1 MASKVEGLRDFQAQA
16 FPSWQSDGACER
28 GRNAERPLRLAA
40 AARRRTFG
48 APTGKPRCETACLL
62 LEVPM
67 SGDMQR
73 WSKRRKLEVVMW
85 LFRGESLD
93 DVSRDVGLEISR
105 LEKWRDKAMRGLEEG
120 LREREGDPV
129 QVALDDANRRI
140 GELSMENELLRKKA
154 RRSGAFWPGR
164 LRK

>member
-1 MASKVEGLRDFQAQA
+1 LY
-16 FPSWQSDGACER
+16 
-28 GRNAERPLRLAA
+28 
-40 AARRRTFG
+40 
-48 APTGKPRCETACLL
+48 

-67 SGDMQR
+67 SAEVQR
-73 WSKRRKLEVVMW
+73 WSKRRKMEVVMR
-85 LFRGESLD
+85 LFQGESLD
-93 DVSRDVGLEISR
+93 DVSRDVGVEMSR

-140 GELSMENELLRKKA
+140 GELSMEVELLREKA

>member
-1 MASKVEGLRDFQAQA
+1 MS
-16 FPSWQSDGACER
+16 
-28 GRNAERPLRLAA
+28 AE
-40 AARRRTFG
+40 
-48 APTGKPRCETACLL
+48 
-62 LEVPM
+62 V
-67 SGDMQR
+67 QR
-73 WSKRRKLEVVMW
+73 WSKRRKMEVVMR
-85 LFRGESLD
+85 LFQGESLD
-93 DVSRDVGLEISR
+93 DVSRDVGVEMSR

-140 GELSMENELLRKKA
+140 GELSMEVELLREKA

>member
-1 MASKVEGLRDFQAQA
+1 
-16 FPSWQSDGACER
+16 
-28 GRNAERPLRLAA
+28 
-40 AARRRTFG
+40 
-48 APTGKPRCETACLL
+48 
-62 LEVPM
+62 M

-140 GELSMENELLRKKA
+140 GELSMENELLREKA
-154 RRSGAFWPGR
+154 RRSGAFWSGR
-164 LRK
+164 LRE